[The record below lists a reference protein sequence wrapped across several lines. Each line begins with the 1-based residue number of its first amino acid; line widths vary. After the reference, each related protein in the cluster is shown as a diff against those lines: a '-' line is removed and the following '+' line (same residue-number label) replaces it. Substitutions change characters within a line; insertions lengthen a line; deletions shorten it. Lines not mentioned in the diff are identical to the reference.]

1 VALSRHRWQTALNV
15 ALAGVGS
22 TAIIV
27 TIRAYPEVARGLGTQ
42 GAGTVAAV
50 CGIVAVACLLAA
62 LSGFTGGH
70 GLRADSASRGA
81 PLAGHRSGHRR
92 GGRFHRRTDTRRA
105 CVDQLRADDRQS
117 GHR

>member
-1 VALSRHRWQTALNV
+1 LADCPERRTRRRRVDGHHRHHPGVSR
-15 ALAGVGS
+15 GGS
-22 TAIIV
+22 
-27 TIRAYPEVARGLGTQ
+27 RPGD
-42 GAGTVAAV
+42 
-50 CGIVAVACLLAA
+50 
-62 LSGFTGGH
+62 SGGGH
-70 GLRADSASRGA
+70 GGGGVRDRSHGVPARSSVRLHRGYGLRADSASRGA